1 MFYEKKEL
9 HKFNFKTLGNNVL
22 ISKSAALYKTE
33 QMSISSNSRI
43 DDFCALSGEISI
55 GENVHITVHCSIT
68 ASLSSI
74 VIEDFVGIA
83 ANCHIFSS
91 MDDFLGIGLT
101 NPTIPIEF
109 RNVSHGPVKISKHS
123 IIGVGSVIFPNVT
136 VGEGCAIGSMSLVNK
151 SIDPWGVYVGIPVL
165 RIKDRSKNLLE
176 KEKQFIEMQKRTRD
190 NAN

>member
-151 SIDPWGVYVGIPVL
+151 SIDPWGVYVGIPVS

-176 KEKQFIEMQKRTRD
+176 KEKQFFEMQKRIRD

>member
-9 HKFNFKTLGNNVL
+9 HKFNFKTLGDNVL

-43 DDFCALSGEISI
+43 DDFCALSGGISI
-55 GENVHITVHCSIT
+55 GKNVHITVHCSIT
-68 ASLSSI
+68 ASLSPI

-151 SIDPWGVYVGIPVL
+151 SIDPWGVYVGIPVS

-176 KEKQFIEMQKRTRD
+176 KEKQFIEMQKRIRD

>member
-1 MFYEKKEL
+1 
-9 HKFNFKTLGNNVL
+9 
-22 ISKSAALYKTE
+22 
-33 QMSISSNSRI
+33 MSISSNSRI

-151 SIDPWGVYVGIPVL
+151 SIDPWGVYVGIPVS

-176 KEKQFIEMQKRTRD
+176 KEKQFIEMQKRIRD

>member
-43 DDFCALSGEISI
+43 DDFCALSGGISI
-55 GENVHITVHCSIT
+55 GKNVHITVHCSIT
-68 ASLSSI
+68 ASLSPI

-151 SIDPWGVYVGIPVL
+151 SIDPWGVYVGIPVS

-176 KEKQFIEMQKRTRD
+176 KEKQFIEMQKRIRD

>member
-1 MFYEKKEL
+1 MFYEKNEL
-9 HKFNFKTLGNNVL
+9 HKFNFKKLGNNVL
-22 ISKSAALYKTE
+22 ISKYATLYGTE
-33 QMSISSNSRI
+33 QMSFSKNSRI
-43 DDFCALSGEISI
+43 DDFCALSGEITI

-68 ASLSSI
+68 ASLSPI

-91 MDDFLGIGLT
+91 MDDYLGFGLN

-123 IIGVGSVIFPNVT
+123 IIGVGSVIFPNVV
-136 VGEGCAIGSMSLVNK
+136 VGEGCAIGAMSLVNK
-151 SIDPWGVYVGIPVL
+151 SIAPWGVYVGVPVK

-176 KEKQFIEMQKRTRD
+176 KEKQFIEMQKRIRD
-190 NAN
+190 NAG

>member
-9 HKFNFKTLGNNVL
+9 HKFNFNKLGNNVL
-22 ISKSAALYKTE
+22 ISKAATLYKTE
-33 QMSISSNSRI
+33 QMSFANDSRV
-43 DDFCALSGEISI
+43 DDFCALSGEVII
-55 GENVHITVHCSIT
+55 GSNVHITVHCSIT
-68 ASLSSI
+68 ASLSPI
-74 VIEDFVGIA
+74 VIQDFVGIA

-101 NPTIPIEF
+101 NPTVPMEF

-136 VGEGCAIGSMSLVNK
+136 VGEGCAIGAMSLVNK
-151 SIDPWGVYVGIPVL
+151 SIDPWGVYVGVPVI

-176 KEKQFIEMQKRTRD
+176 KEKQFIQMQKQSKNYAD
-190 NAN
+190 

>member
-68 ASLSSI
+68 SSLSPI
-74 VIEDFVGIA
+74 IIEDFVGIA

-91 MDDFLGIGLT
+91 MDDFLGVGLT
-101 NPTIPIEF
+101 NPTIPIEL
-109 RNVSHGPVKISKHS
+109 RNVSHGPIKISKHS
-123 IIGVGSVIFPNVT
+123 ILGVGSVIFPNVT
-136 VGEGCAIGSMSLVNK
+136 IGEGCAIGAMSLVNK

-176 KEKQFIEMQKRTRD
+176 KEKKFIEMQKRTRD